1 MGWDGFLDG
10 AMLRTPSVLIM
21 IMIIILLKKKEMT
34 TYSLVGQV
42 EHLTIEEGSLS
53 LLDGDHRL
61 GVAKIWT
68 RHKFV

>member
-1 MGWDGFLDG
+1 MGRKFLDG
-10 AMLRTPSVLIM
+10 AMLRAPSVLIM
-21 IMIIILLKKKEMT
+21 IMIIISFKKKEMT

-53 LLDGDHRL
+53 LLNRDHRL

>member
-1 MGWDGFLDG
+1 MGRKFLDG
-10 AMLRTPSVLIM
+10 AMLRAPSVLIM
-21 IMIIILLKKKEMT
+21 IMIIILFKKKEMT

>member
-1 MGWDGFLDG
+1 MGRKFLDG
-10 AMLRTPSVLIM
+10 AMLRAPSVLIM